1 MQNAFCCVR
10 VENFIVSTNQNKGAG
25 LVGAIRKNRG
35 RCFMQTYMTVKRIR
49 NAPHPP
55 AASGLILFL
64 NGISRFGA
72 FAYGER
78 AVFI

>member
-1 MQNAFCCVR
+1 
-10 VENFIVSTNQNKGAG
+10 
-25 LVGAIRKNRG
+25 
-35 RCFMQTYMTVKRIR
+35 MQTYMTVKRIR

-72 FAYGER
+72 FAIGER
-78 AVFI
+78 AVFYINFAHIHISKNTVRTKRAKKPNSR

>member
-1 MQNAFCCVR
+1 
-10 VENFIVSTNQNKGAG
+10 
-25 LVGAIRKNRG
+25 
-35 RCFMQTYMTVKRIR
+35 MQTYMTVKRIR

-72 FAYGER
+72 FAIGER